1 MSRRS
6 AVDTD
11 TGTTGA
17 TFARAEPG
25 LGSPPP
31 QPDRDTLSNRRS
43 PSQEFVGAWNC
54 RRTDSTEGCRKAE
67 VCLRSTLSGL
77 REAVVIRGPLS
88 RGKNNEFSIIV
99 VVHGSMPKGL
109 TFKFQ
114 QRLRNIAPL
123 NEKARCRFLLVL
135 NQFYPQTKEAL
146 RSFTKNYLR

>member
-6 AVDTD
+6 AVATD

-25 LGSPPP
+25 LGSLPP

-43 PSQEFVGAWNC
+43 PSQEFVGAGNC
-54 RRTDSTEGCRKAE
+54 RRTGSTEGRRKAK
-67 VCLRSTLSGL
+67 VCPSRAASGL
-77 REAVVIRGPLS
+77 WEAVVIRGPLS
-88 RGKNNEFSIIV
+88 RGKNDEFSIIV

-114 QRLRNIAPL
+114 LRLRNIAPL
-123 NEKARCRFLLVL
+123 MKRHVAG
-135 NQFYPQTKEAL
+135 FY
-146 RSFTKNYLR
+146 SC

>member
-6 AVDTD
+6 AVATD

-25 LGSPPP
+25 LGSLPP

-43 PSQEFVGAWNC
+43 PSQEFVGAGNR
-54 RRTDSTEGCRKAE
+54 RRTDSTEGRRKPKICPPRAP
-67 VCLRSTLSGL
+67 SGL
-77 REAVVIRGPLS
+77 WEAVVIRGPLS
-88 RGKNNEFSIIV
+88 QGKNDEFSIIV

-109 TFKFQ
+109 TFEFQ
-114 QRLRNIAPL
+114 LRLRNIAPL
-123 NEKARCRFLLVL
+123 NEKARCRFLFVL

>member
-6 AVDTD
+6 AVATA

-25 LGSPPP
+25 LGSLPP

-43 PSQEFVGAWNC
+43 PSQEFVGAGNC
-54 RRTDSTEGCRKAE
+54 RRKSKICPSRAP
-67 VCLRSTLSGL
+67 SGL
-77 REAVVIRGPLS
+77 WEAVVIRGPLS
-88 RGKNNEFSIIV
+88 RGKNDEFSIIV
-99 VVHGSMPKGL
+99 VVHGLMPKGL

-114 QRLRNIAPL
+114 LRLRNIAPL
-123 NEKARCRFLLVL
+123 NENERCRFSFVL

-146 RSFTKNYLR
+146 RSFTKNYLH